1 MIATNSNN
9 IYPKFY
15 HYAIRYY
22 DEKLAE
28 YIDTD
33 GVAIGVNYAM
43 AAQFV
48 ERIYGP
54 NIIYMNMYETF
65 PMINTED
72 LDELFGD

>member
-15 HYAIRYY
+15 HYEISYY

-33 GVAIGVNYAM
+33 GIAVGVNYAM
-43 AAQFV
+43 AAQFIEKV
-48 ERIYGP
+48 YDT
-54 NIIYMNMYETF
+54 NIVYMNLYETF
-65 PMINTED
+65 PVISADE
-72 LDELFGD
+72 LDEILNS